1 MGGCAARAHRK
12 GQRCRP
18 ITEGHRLP
26 TGPFALAAPAPQRL
40 PMGEGHNAAC
50 SCTHRPRSSQG
61 RHEPLGSIP
70 MPSIMHCRSR
80 LQRCWWAAVRG
91 ECFRAMR
98 AMRCC
103 ARELVNARRAA
114 THRVNQIRIQPSQRN
129 VLRSA
134 HPPTILIEIRYELKP
149 TADPLGSSSASRFA
163 SSSCAACR
171 STARPFE
178 ASRDRRYQS
187 RCRRFPRAAK
197 SPSRR

>member
-1 MGGCAARAHRK
+1 MCRSRPSQRAALPPDHGRPPTANRPVCAGRTSAPTTTHGGRAQRGMLMHASAAVESRPPRAAGLYTYAIH
-12 GQRCRP
+12 
-18 ITEGHRLP
+18 
-26 TGPFALAAPAPQRL
+26 
-40 PMGEGHNAAC
+40 
-50 SCTHRPRSSQG
+50 
-61 RHEPLGSIP
+61 
-70 MPSIMHCRSR
+70 MHCRSR

-114 THRVNQIRIQPSQRN
+114 THRVNQNRIQPSQRN